1 MKHYRSDAPT
11 IAAQAHR
18 AIQRRSLRQ
27 VRSAPGVAIPTMP
40 LEQVSHVF
48 NSSLVRSAAVQ
59 EPSDGGPYKGFYLFR
74 SRRLALTQQALQLD
88 RAQQHAPEL
97 VRCLLGI
104 L

>member
-1 MKHYRSDAPT
+1 
-11 IAAQAHR
+11 
-18 AIQRRSLRQ
+18 
-27 VRSAPGVAIPTMP
+27 MP

-48 NSSLVRSAAVQ
+48 NSSLVCSAAVQ
-59 EPSDGGPYKGFYLFR
+59 EPSDGGPYKGFDLFR

-104 L
+104 PEAQDSAAGLLLKISRKQCARVARPRLPEPDRSA